1 MAAPKIFFLSSY
13 LIQYIYYFRVLAQVS
28 CEVTQPKQIRP
39 NEGILY
45 INAEISPMAGPQF
58 DGKSQS
64 DLPVYLNRLLEK
76 CYKDSKCLDLESLC
90 IVVEE
95 KVFMVQSS
103 SHNFVQNT

>member
-1 MAAPKIFFLSSY
+1 MNLNYCTYKI
-13 LIQYIYYFRVLAQVS
+13 FRVLAQVS

-45 INAEISPMAGPQF
+45 INAEIGPMAGPQF
-58 DGKSQS
+58 ESKSQS

-76 CYKDSKCLDLESLC
+76 CFKDSKCLDLESLC

-95 KVFMVQSS
+95 KVCRIYILTSIMPVIA
-103 SHNFVQNT
+103 